1 MSSFNYRG
9 PYAYH
14 VILLTQAR
22 AAYFADLALV
32 GRCTER
38 LRQSADRLNFRL
50 LAFCFMPDHLHVLV
64 QGRDDGADLISFV
77 KRFKQVTAFHFKR
90 ESGMRLWRQ
99 SFYDRVL
106 RVEDDR
112 AGVAGYIL
120 ANPIRAG
127 AGTETDDCLLSGGE
141 YFERTDLKVRPYG
154 TVPTPQEGQSDVP
167 RA

>member
-38 LRQSADRLNFRL
+38 LRQSADRLGFRL

-64 QGRDDGADLISFV
+64 HGRDDGADLIRFV

-90 ESGMRLWRQ
+90 ETGLRLWRQ
-99 SFYDRVL
+99 SFYDRAL
-106 RVEDDR
+106 RVEDDL
-112 AGVAGYIL
+112 AHVAGYIL

-127 AGTETDDCLLSGGE
+127 ASAETGDCLLSGGE
-141 YFERTDLKVRPYG
+141 YFKRTDLKVRPYR